1 MQIWS
6 QKDAMY
12 VAINIVTYVR
22 VHSYCNAFTKD
33 KKLAGYINYELNKL
47 LFKNLF
53 KQSLRALYVYKLGNF
68 WRVQFWR
75 LQANPVIHPNC
86 QNFPPPKFCA
96 IWYVIVNVLQGK
108 PCRVTKRIGRLAGL
122 GPVKMLAVPC
132 H

>member
-53 KQSLRALYVYKLGNF
+53 KQSLRALYIYKLGNF

-75 LQANPVIHPNC
+75 LQANPPKLPK
-86 QNFPPPKFCA
+86 FPPSKILCYMVCNSQCIAGQTLPSDKENGPPSGA
-96 IWYVIVNVLQGK
+96 W
-108 PCRVTKRIGRLAGL
+108 PC
-122 GPVKMLAVPC
+122 
-132 H
+132 